1 MARKY
6 IAATNLLS
14 LTNMFDT
21 TLDLFAYNNQLDDK
35 QHMIDTMGET
45 YYDAMIKCVEDK
57 REFDAVAC
65 YEEWVVDGK
74 DPQDGEVEIIF
85 APDLTRLVEDN

>member
-6 IAATNLLS
+6 FAATNLLS

-45 YYDAMIKCVEDK
+45 YYDAMIKCVEKEQNLEAILGLVDYPADCK
-57 REFDAVAC
+57 RESPLS
-65 YEEWVVDGK
+65 E
-74 DPQDGEVEIIF
+74 
-85 APDLTRLVEDN
+85 

>member
-1 MARKY
+1 MHD
-6 IAATNLLS
+6 S
-14 LTNMFDT
+14 
-21 TLDLFAYNNQLDDK
+21 TLDLFTNNETTDDR

-65 YEEWVVDGK
+65 YEEWVVDGV
-74 DPQDGEVEIIF
+74 DPQDGGVEIIF

>member
-1 MARKY
+1 MHD
-6 IAATNLLS
+6 S
-14 LTNMFDT
+14 
-21 TLDLFAYNNQLDDK
+21 TLDLFCNNETVDDR

-65 YEEWVVDGK
+65 YEEWVVDGV
-74 DPQDGEVEIIF
+74 DPQDGGVEIISLLILP
-85 APDLTRLVEDN
+85 AWLKTIKVRVCQLVKVSTIA

>member
-6 IAATNLLS
+6 FAATNLPS
-14 LTNMFDT
+14 LTNMHDS
-21 TLDLFAYNNQLDDK
+21 TLDLFTNNEQLDDK

-45 YYDAMIKCVEDK
+45 YYDAMIQCCQDK
-57 REFDAVAC
+57 REFDAIAC

>member
-21 TLDLFAYNNQLDDK
+21 TLDLFAYNDQLDDK

-45 YYDAMIKCVEDK
+45 YYDAMIKCVEDE
-57 REFDAVAC
+57 RNLEAIAC

-74 DPQDGEVEIIF
+74 DPQDGGVEIIF
-85 APDLTRLVEDN
+85 APDLTELVEDN